1 MVTDV
6 HGGSSRRNA
15 TCVSGRS
22 MIVPP
27 SACDKLTPIH
37 SNPILCSKALSTT
50 ARRPYFHTSE
60 NPNTNHWSK
69 TDVKRF
75 GALVL
80 CAASGDDWV
89 INDCCAPK
97 LAPRKNTPAV
107 RERIASTGEA
117 HNSPYNGCSTFS
129 VSQTRNISA
138 SVKSLCLSERNKRP

>member
-1 MVTDV
+1 MTDV
-6 HGGSSRRNA
+6 HGGSNRRNA

-27 SACDKLTPIH
+27 SACDKLTQIH

-69 TDVKRF
+69 TVVKRF

-80 CAASGDDWV
+80 CAASGDDWI
-89 INDCCAPK
+89 INKKKQSRDCCAPILALSAEEHSCRALGLLRPAKPTTPHTTDVPPALSTK
-97 LAPRKNTPAV
+97 LGT
-107 RERIASTGEA
+107 
-117 HNSPYNGCSTFS
+117 
-129 VSQTRNISA
+129 SA
-138 SVKSLCLSERNKRP
+138 QV